1 MWKRI
6 CRRVTVWWVKFDLRV
21 NEYQTECTNRALAAS
36 EDPDMDVGFRAN
48 LRGLQSNRQM
58 LLAELNQLN
67 QEDIK

>member
-21 NEYQTECTNRALAAS
+21 NDYQTECINRALAAS
-36 EDPDMDVGFRAN
+36 EDPDLDVGLRAN
-48 LRGLQSNRQM
+48 LRGLQSNQQM

>member
-21 NEYQTECTNRALAAS
+21 NDYQTECANRALAES
-36 EDPDMDVGFRAN
+36 ESPDVDVGLRAN
-48 LRGLQSNRQM
+48 LRSLDSNRRL

-67 QEDIK
+67 QEDTK